1 MTTQTISITSLVEDY
16 RSMKALQK
24 ETEKILKDLE
34 AQILAY
40 MDEAG
45 KTSEIGNDYSISIS
59 ICNRDTLDRVAL
71 AKVFGDGLK
80 QYMKT
85 TSYRRLTV
93 K

>member
-1 MTTQTISITSLVEDY
+1 MTTQTISIASLVEDY

-45 KTSEIGNDYSISIS
+45 KTSETGADYTITVSSCS
-59 ICNRDTLDRVAL
+59 RDTLDKEAL
-71 AKVFGDGLK
+71 QRVFGDGLK